1 MGMRLGSRLMPT
13 MPDFPKEPAE
23 LAAFFQKHGEDCL
36 PGLLGI
42 DVVELKNGACRLS
55 MRIEQKHFASN
66 GYLHAASVIAL
77 ADSACGYGCVAS
89 LPDGASGFTTLE
101 LKSNHV
107 GTALA
112 GTIAAEARIAHG
124 GRTTQVWDAVVTST
138 ETGKPLALF
147 RCTQL
152 ILYPAN

>member
-1 MGMRLGSRLMPT
+1 MPT
-13 MPDFPKEPAE
+13 MPDFPREPAA

-42 DVVELKNGACRLS
+42 DVVEIKKGSCRLS
-55 MRIEQKHFASN
+55 MAIEQKHFASN

-77 ADSACGYGCVAS
+77 ADSSCGYGCVAS

-101 LKSNHV
+101 LKSNHL
-107 GTALA
+107 GTALS
-112 GTIAAEARIAHG
+112 GTITADASMAHG
-124 GRTTQVWDAVVTST
+124 GRTTQVWDAVVTSA

-152 ILYPAN
+152 ILYPASR

>member
-1 MGMRLGSRLMPT
+1 MPT
-13 MPDFPKEPAE
+13 MPDFPREPAA

-42 DVVELKNGACRLS
+42 DVVEIKKGSCRLS
-55 MRIEQKHFASN
+55 MQIEQKHLASN

-77 ADSACGYGCVAS
+77 ADSSCGYGCVAS
-89 LPDGASGFTTLE
+89 LPDEASGFTTLE
-101 LKSNHV
+101 LKSNHL
-107 GTALA
+107 GTALS
-112 GTIAAEARIAHG
+112 GTVTADASMAHG
-124 GRTTQVWDAVVTST
+124 GRTTQVWDAVVTSA

-152 ILYPAN
+152 ILYPASR

>member
-1 MGMRLGSRLMPT
+1 MPT
-13 MPDFPKEPAE
+13 MPDFPREPAA

-42 DVVELKNGACRLS
+42 DVVEIKKGSCRLS
-55 MRIEQKHFASN
+55 MEIEQKHFASN

-77 ADSACGYGCVAS
+77 ADSSCGYGCVAS

-101 LKSNHV
+101 LKSNHL
-107 GTALA
+107 GTALS
-112 GTIAAEARIAHG
+112 GTITADASMAHG
-124 GRTTQVWDAVVTST
+124 GRTTQVWDAVVTSA

-152 ILYPAN
+152 ILYPASR

>member
-1 MGMRLGSRLMPT
+1 MPT
-13 MPDFPKEPAE
+13 MPDFPREPAA

-42 DVVELKNGACRLS
+42 DVVEIKKGSCRLS
-55 MRIEQKHFASN
+55 MEIEQKHFASN

-77 ADSACGYGCVAS
+77 ADSSCGYGCVAS

-101 LKSNHV
+101 LKSNHL
-107 GTALA
+107 GTALS
-112 GTIAAEARIAHG
+112 GTITADASMAHG
-124 GRTTQVWDAVVTST
+124 GRTTQVWDAVVTSA
-138 ETGKPLALF
+138 ETGRPLTLF

-152 ILYPAN
+152 ILYPASR

>member
-1 MGMRLGSRLMPT
+1 MPT
-13 MPDFPKEPAE
+13 MPDFPKEPAA

-42 DVVELKNGACRLS
+42 DVVEIKKGSCRLA
-55 MRIEQKHFASN
+55 MQIVQKHFASN

-89 LPDGASGFTTLE
+89 LPDGAIGFTTLE

-107 GTALA
+107 GTALS
-112 GTIAAEARIAHG
+112 GTITAEASMAHG
-124 GRTTQVWDAVVTST
+124 GRTTQVWDAVVTSS
-138 ETGKPLALF
+138 ETGKTLALF

-152 ILYPAN
+152 ILYPASK

>member
-1 MGMRLGSRLMPT
+1 M
-13 MPDFPKEPAE
+13 
-23 LAAFFQKHGEDCL
+23 Q
-36 PGLLGI
+36 
-42 DVVELKNGACRLS
+42 
-55 MRIEQKHFASN
+55 IEQKHFASN

-107 GTALA
+107 GTALS
-112 GTIAAEARIAHG
+112 GVITAEAAMAHG
-124 GRTTQVWDAVVTST
+124 GRTTQVWDAVVTSA
-138 ETGKPLALF
+138 ETGKSLAMF

-152 ILYPAN
+152 ILYPTNR

>member
-1 MGMRLGSRLMPT
+1 MAMRLGSRLMPT
-13 MPDFPKEPAE
+13 MPDFPREPAA

-42 DVVELKNGACRLS
+42 DVVELKKGACRLT
-55 MRIEQKHFASN
+55 MQIEQRHFASN

-124 GRTTQVWDAVVTST
+124 GRTTQVWDAEVTL
-138 ETGKPLALF
+138 EGGERKIALF
-147 RCTQL
+147 RCTQM
-152 ILYPAN
+152 ILR